1 MSSSP
6 DFAEIYRNF
15 GAQNNE
21 FLKVCS
27 FAAVCLRNSSAD
39 YAPGLEA
46 EAMMSLVDGEGEGGG
61 GLMMKTSSGAFAE
74 KQGCFS
80 SPGPDRAVPRSR
92 RCTRKAEFFLAPP
105 KLLIRL

>member
-46 EAMMSLVDGEGEGGG
+46 EAMMSLVDGEGGRRWFNDEDIFRS
-61 GLMMKTSSGAFAE
+61 LCRETRVLFFSG
-74 KQGCFS
+74 S
-80 SPGPDRAVPRSR
+80 
-92 RCTRKAEFFLAPP
+92 
-105 KLLIRL
+105 